1 MPRVIHFEIPADDP
15 NRAVKFYGDVFG
27 WKIQKWEG
35 MDYWLCETGKAPE
48 PGIDGAIMPR
58 EEKRTTVN
66 TINVAS
72 LEEASEE
79 ITLAGGKLT
88 TPRTA
93 VPGIGYFRYCQ
104 DTEGNTFGIM
114 QSDPDAK

>member
-1 MPRVIHFEIPADDP
+1 MPKVIHFEISADNP
-15 NRAVKFYGDVFG
+15 QRAVKFYTEAFG
-27 WKIQKWEG
+27 WQIQNWG
-35 MDYWLCETGKAPE
+35 DQPYWLATTGPEAE
-48 PGIDGAIMPR
+48 PGINGAIMPR

-66 TINVAS
+66 IISVTS
-72 LEEASEE
+72 LEETSEK
-79 ITLAGGKLT
+79 ITRAGGKLT

-104 DTEGNTFGIM
+104 DMEGNTFGIM

>member
-1 MPRVIHFEIPADDP
+1 MPKVIHFEISADNP
-15 NRAVKFYGDVFG
+15 QRAVKFYTEAFG
-27 WKIQKWEG
+27 WQIQNWG
-35 MDYWLCETGKAPE
+35 GQPYWLVTTGPE
-48 PGIDGAIMPR
+48 AEAGINGAIMPR

-79 ITLAGGKLT
+79 ITRAGGKLT